1 MKPWTFLQKILSGTP
16 DHGSGQFDTFHIF
29 SSTGYVSQECRIR
42 GGGAIVPQVFGRSVN
57 PIWTRGGQILPTI
70 LLLAPLRF
78 LEDAGSLI
86 SGLLKANS
94 PLFVL
99 HVNFIRRI
107 FSQQYSV
114 MTIWPHTVWFIS
126 ILRELRMNKCA

>member
-1 MKPWTFLQKILSGTP
+1 MVQGNLTHFTFSPRLAMLVRNAGL
-16 DHGSGQFDTFHIF
+16 
-29 SSTGYVSQECRIR
+29 
-42 GGGAIVPQVFGRSVN
+42 GGAIVPQVFGRSVN
-57 PIWTRGGQILPTI
+57 PIWTRGGQILPA
-70 LLLAPLRF
+70 LLLLPPLRF